1 MLVQDVGEFNLKLKE
16 YTRII
21 SLVTRLVQMLHLLII
36 SCVELTLQDIWMRW
50 VECSAKYRHCYY
62 IGHGLDW
69 FFVSRPIV
77 LNCICIKIE

>member
-36 SCVELTLQDIWMRW
+36 SCVELTLQDI
-50 VECSAKYRHCYY
+50 
-62 IGHGLDW
+62 
-69 FFVSRPIV
+69 
-77 LNCICIKIE
+77 